1 METFQL
7 NVEMYALILPITAV
21 SPVRETRH
29 ALMIADSMKTIV
41 CLNVHVIQNA
51 LLVVHAQGGAEEFL
65 QRINVKLS
73 GVTKPKLVMMIAE
86 LNEPNALKDAI
97 VIVHARINVIPII
110 WKNVPTTA
118 HVTLSA
124 KTVAHV
130 HQITN

>member
-1 METFQL
+1 
-7 NVEMYALILPITAV
+7 
-21 SPVRETRH
+21 
-29 ALMIADSMKTIV
+29 MIADSMKTIV

-97 VIVHARINVIPII
+97 VIVHARSVSYINRFNDFFEKYVNFE
-110 WKNVPTTA
+110 KFE
-118 HVTLSA
+118 LFKFSY
-124 KTVAHV
+124 
-130 HQITN
+130 